1 MSYQDKEINYNQFQK
16 VKQSIEA
23 LYQAFV
29 ETHNEYLN
37 VAEDVECFD
46 DEKINEIHST
56 LMEYDAEIDKMKAS
70 LFMMQSKNKTIRSY
84 FNQTRLMKKARLT
97 KIESKMNQPEVSY
110 DGLPF

>member
-1 MSYQDKEINYNQFQK
+1 MSYQDNEINYNHFQR

-23 LYQAFV
+23 LYLAFV
-29 ETHNEYLN
+29 ETHNEYLR
-37 VAEDVECFD
+37 VIEDVECFD

-56 LMEYDAEIDKMKAS
+56 LMEYDAELDKMKAS

-97 KIESKMNQPEVSY
+97 KIESKMNKPEDDD